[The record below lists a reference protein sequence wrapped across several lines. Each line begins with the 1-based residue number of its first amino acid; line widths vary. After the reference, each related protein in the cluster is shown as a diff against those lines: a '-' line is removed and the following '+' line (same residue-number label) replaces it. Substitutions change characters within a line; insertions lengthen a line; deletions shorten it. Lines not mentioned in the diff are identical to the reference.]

1 MKWSRTELHAH
12 PLLSQVQ
19 SNQDH
24 LSFQLIP
31 RHDINMTTK

>member
-1 MKWSRTELHAH
+1 MKWSRTQLHT
-12 PLLSQVQ
+12 LLSQVQ

-24 LSFQLIP
+24 LSFQLIL

>member
-12 PLLSQVQ
+12 PLSQVQ